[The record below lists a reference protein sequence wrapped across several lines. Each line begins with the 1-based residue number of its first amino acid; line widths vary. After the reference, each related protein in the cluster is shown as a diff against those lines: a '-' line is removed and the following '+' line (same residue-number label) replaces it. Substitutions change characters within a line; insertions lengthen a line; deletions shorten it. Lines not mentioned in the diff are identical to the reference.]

1 MVARRA
7 IRRSFAVVTPTLP
20 SGTHVLPPSRHATL
34 RVFSRSTLEL
44 AGITG
49 VLLRLYR
56 AVVLSGDAFANWPM
70 FIAGLVA
77 GVVFVCAVLTWYLSN
92 FTFRRWPARVAA
104 FVGVEVAA
112 EFGMS
117 SVLIAVGREP
127 IGSAMATWADWWPLA
142 GQTLLERGLVM
153 GGYAALLAGA
163 MWVVTRRRA

>member
-1 MVARRA
+1 
-7 IRRSFAVVTPTLP
+7 
-20 SGTHVLPPSRHATL
+20 VLPRSRLTSL

-49 VLLRLYR
+49 VLVRLYR
-56 AVVLSGDAFANWPM
+56 AVILGGDAFANWPM
-70 FIAGLVA
+70 FIAALVA
-77 GVVFVCAVLTWYLSN
+77 GVVFVCAVLTWHLSN
-92 FTFRRWPARVAA
+92 FTLRRWPARVAA
-104 FVGVEVAA
+104 FVGIEVAA

-117 SVLIAVGREP
+117 SVLIALRREP

-163 MWVVTRRRA
+163 MWVVTRKR